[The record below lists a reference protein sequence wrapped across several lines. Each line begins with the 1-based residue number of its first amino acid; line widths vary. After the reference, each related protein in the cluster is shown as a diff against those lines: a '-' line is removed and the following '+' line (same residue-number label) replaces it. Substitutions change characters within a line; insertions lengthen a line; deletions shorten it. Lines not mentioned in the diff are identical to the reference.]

1 MLPENK
7 IFNSINFEE
16 ADLAF
21 LYMGDVFNTSAPDY
35 AEGSIVL
42 QGGNS
47 FLKIELDNVDEES
60 IEDMS
65 GAWKIDIEIPA
76 DAQRVVVTC

>member
-42 QGGNS
+42 
-47 FLKIELDNVDEES
+47 
-60 IEDMS
+60 
-65 GAWKIDIEIPA
+65 
-76 DAQRVVVTC
+76 